1 MLTNNK
7 NFVRSI
13 AMLLAMLMVMALC
26 LTGCGNKA
34 ADEALTK
41 AEEAKTAADAV
52 AEALDGYVS
61 KEDKA
66 TVKALVIEALGDD
79 YATAAE
85 IDALAEK
92 LAAYVT
98 ADDVSKMIKD
108 EMAKY
113 ALDKLSGNLITEEK
127 VLEILKN
134 YYTKDEV
141 DAKLKNIF
149 GEFTAEQVQAILKDA
164 MSLKEWDKTS
174 DVVLTTIEYL
184 QVLLKAL
191 NEETYTQA
199 NMKKVNECLAPF
211 GIVAFKDGA
220 DSDTRL
226 DELKGNSEAIAEIAK
241 LLEYTILRQ
250 ATLEDMAELKAA
262 VDAAVAVPTFE
273 KSFKALKNNLYGLG
287 DLYVVGDY
295 DGNNGAFK
303 ADKYSEYGLTY
314 YHETAVKGTDS
325 AKVQIVTLADKA
337 GFHAFANAHDA
348 LLAEYYADNTSAS
361 GSDGWEDG
369 LNVYALYE
377 VSTTIGG
384 VTTKTLETKA
394 VTATAPANA
403 TKLGLTM
410 LSMSVADEAAYL
422 KKVYQN
428 EAAENEV
435 LLFPLYDVDV
445 NDLNQFVVTTDYEDS
460 HTFPLVIDDL
470 GCYQTGAG
478 TWTTAYTLVWA
489 QLNLVQAWADL
500 ANDVFQG
507 GVKTVL
513 DNNPFV
519 EASDLEDDSFQDV
532 SFLKDTIYADTDEF
546 LSKKYENIT
555 DAEFLAALTAAMC
568 EPVVEGVYDY
578 PVYLINDV
586 EPIVEAFKMMN
597 GQAYDPTVG
606 GFDKW
611 DLYEKM
617 MDKTFDL
624 LWDKYKKQAANWA
637 NVILKDYI
645 SVAYEAVANTVGDV
659 NTIGVNYTDKA
670 DLVDAMNNALAA
682 GGLTTAEKI
691 TEDELTDGFLAA
703 FLKGEEIAGSD
714 IYDAL
719 KLTKKFKNSNLL
731 AFYVNNGSAKVS
743 TTKVDDLTATAGL
756 VYANPL
762 ASIAQN
768 AENIRQ
774 RLTGSMIYTELQIA
788 RADKDTYKATGVS
801 VREAFYGLLKEGV
814 ENLDEIYARFLL
826 EDYKKMTYNEMAVKA
841 EKIVTFYNKGVADAA
856 QTAAIERYLTGVAT
870 AASSEADI
878 LIGINAPKNATSKK
892 ITSVTYKANDL
903 EDTLTNGFLTTNVGA
918 VTVNVFAESSGQG
931 TEKVAAAAMTKI
943 DEFAAE
949 ATKTIENVLV
959 KALFLNYLW
968 EARGNLAAANI
979 TYDTYLEATIPTA
992 WAVSI
997 QLMEANNTADN
1008 QITVVEFFHN
1018 RGDYKLADYKT
1029 AYVDEVLK
1037 LVADKDNMHVA
1048 LLSGKSI
1055 DEIVA
1060 LDDAGLAKLVAD
1072 TFKAQL
1078 AAVKSSADKNWVAPG
1093 KYSPYTTAADYYYIG
1108 EYAVDLDKILNTMEG
1123 RVTYYKDNSG
1133 NHKLY

>member
-13 AMLLAMLMVMALC
+13 AMLLAVLMVMALC

-113 ALDKLSGNLITEEK
+113 ALDKLKGELMTK
-127 VLEILKN
+127 DDVLKILEN
-134 YYTKDEV
+134 YYTKAEIDE
-141 DAKLKNIF
+141 KFKNIW
-149 GEFTAEQVQAILKDA
+149 GEFSAAEVQAILKDA

-184 QVLLKAL
+184 QVLLKSL
-191 NEETYTQA
+191 DEETYTQA

-220 DSDTRL
+220 DADTRL
-226 DELKGNSEAIAEIAK
+226 DELKGNDAAIAEVAK

-273 KSFKALKNNLYGLG
+273 KSFAKMKADLYGLG
-287 DLYVVGDY
+287 DLYVVGNY
-295 DGNNGAFK
+295 DGTNDAFK
-303 ADKYSEYGLTY
+303 ADKYNEYNLSY
-314 YHETAVKGTDS
+314 YHETAVKGTDQ

-348 LLAEYYADNTSAS
+348 LLAEYYADKTSAE
-361 GSDGWEDG
+361 GSDGWMKN
-369 LNVYALYE
+369 LTVYTLYE
-377 VSTTIGG
+377 VSETVAG
-384 VTTKTLETKA
+384 VTTKHLETKA
-394 VTATAPANA
+394 SGAAPANS
-403 TKLGLTM
+403 TVLGKTM
-410 LSMSVADEAAYL
+410 LSMANAADAVYL
-422 KKVYQN
+422 NKVYQN
-428 EAAENEV
+428 KTAENEV
-435 LLFPLYDVDV
+435 LLFPLYDVDP
-445 NDLNQFVVTTDYEDS
+445 NGLAIMNVTTDFEDTN
-460 HTFPLVIDDL
+460 TFPIVVDDL
-470 GCYQTGAG
+470 ACAQSGDGVWA
-478 TWTTAYTLVWA
+478 TTYTLVWV
-489 QLNLVQAWADL
+489 QLNLVQAFADL
-500 ANDVFQG
+500 ANDLFQG
-507 GVKTVL
+507 GVKTV
-513 DNNPFV
+513 NNPLV
-519 EASDLEDDSFQDV
+519 SDSDLEDDSFFAV
-532 SFLKDTIYADTDEF
+532 SFLKDTIYNNTDSF
-546 LSKKYENIT
+546 LAKNYNNIT
-555 DAEFLAALTAAMC
+555 DAEFLAALTAEMC
-568 EPVVEGVYDY
+568 EPVVPGVYDY
-578 PVYLINDV
+578 PVYLMEEV
-586 EPIVEAFKMMN
+586 ELYVELFKMMN

-624 LWDKYKKQAANWA
+624 LWDKYKKQAADWA

-645 SVAYEAVANTVGDV
+645 SVAYEAVANTVGNT
-659 NTIGVNYTDKA
+659 NTIGVNYTDKG
-670 DLVDAMNNALAA
+670 DLVDAMNNALAL
-682 GGLTTAEKI
+682 GGLTTAETI

-703 FLKGEEIAGSD
+703 FLTGDNTLLADSY

-719 KLTKKFKNSNLL
+719 ELTDKFEKSNLL
-731 AFYVNNGSAKVS
+731 AFYLNNGAAKVS
-743 TTKVDDLTATAGL
+743 TTKVDDLTASAGL

-762 ASIAQN
+762 ASIAKD

-774 RLTGSMIYTELQIA
+774 RLTGSMIYTELAIA
-788 RADKDTYKATGVS
+788 RADKDTYKASGVS

-870 AASSEADI
+870 AATTEDDI
-878 LIGINAPKNATSKK
+878 LVGINAPKNATSKK

-903 EDTLTNGFLTTNVGA
+903 EDTLTNGFLTTNIGA
-918 VTVNVFAESSGQG
+918 VTVNVFATSSGAG
-931 TEKVAAAAMTKI
+931 TDKVAAEAMKKI
-943 DEFAAE
+943 DAFAAE
-949 ATKTIENVLV
+949 ATTTIENVLV

-979 TYDTYLEATIPTA
+979 TYGNYVEDNFPTA
-992 WAVSI
+992 WNVSI

-1055 DEIVA
+1055 DDIVA
-1060 LDDAGLAKLVAD
+1060 LDDAGLTKLVAD
-1072 TFKAQL
+1072 TFKAKL
-1078 AAVKSSADKNWVAPG
+1078 AAVKSSANKTWVVG
-1093 KYSPYTTAADYYYIG
+1093 KYSPYTALADYYYIG
-1108 EYAVDLDKILNTMEG
+1108 EYAVDLDKILNTMDG
-1123 RVTYYKDNSG
+1123 RATTYRDNSG
-1133 NHKLY
+1133 THKLY